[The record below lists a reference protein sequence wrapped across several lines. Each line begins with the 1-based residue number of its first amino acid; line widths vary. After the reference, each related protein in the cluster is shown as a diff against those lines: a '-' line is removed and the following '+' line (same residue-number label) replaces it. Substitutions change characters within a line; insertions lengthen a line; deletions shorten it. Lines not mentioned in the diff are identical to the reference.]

1 MRNDITTRT
10 PLIYSR
16 VAGIAYLVIIITAMI
31 NAGFIDARLIVEGQT
46 AATIENI
53 LPGDLLFRIG
63 MVCVVIIYAS
73 VIVLSWAFYVLLKP
87 VNNHL
92 ALLALLLRTTEAVV
106 GAATIFFS
114 VVVLQLVTGEV
125 SSNAVETPSMM
136 ILIESLLN
144 ARTATLD
151 IVLIFVGL
159 GGTVFCY
166 LLFISQYI
174 PKFLSLWGIFTYFS
188 MLVLVLLSL
197 LSQNHPVIIE
207 TVLYGLGSLFELIIG
222 VWLLIKRIDMKQWEH
237 NFSERAIP

>member
-1 MRNDITTRT
+1 MQRDITSRS
-10 PLIYSR
+10 PLFYSR

-31 NAGFIDARLIVEGQT
+31 NVSFIDAKLIVPGDS

-53 LPGDLLFRIG
+53 IAGDLLFRIG

-73 VIVLSWAFYVLLKP
+73 VIVLSWALYVLLKP
-87 VNNHL
+87 VNKNM
-92 ALLALLLRTTEAVV
+92 ALLALLLRTTEALV
-106 GAATIFFS
+106 GAVTIFFS
-114 VVVLQLVTGEV
+114 FVVLYLVSGEM
-125 SSNAVETPSMM
+125 SSNADETSSMM

-144 ARTATLD
+144 ARTAALD

-166 LLFISQYI
+166 LLFISLYI
-174 PKFLSLWGIFTYFS
+174 PKILALWGIFTYGS
-188 MLVLVLLSL
+188 MLVLALLSM

-222 VWLLIKRIDMKQWEH
+222 CWLLIKGIDLKQSEH
-237 NFSERAIP
+237 YTSVH